1 MNIISI
7 VISAFII
14 LEILNVLI
22 LYFAPESKK
31 GNGLGIFKAYE
42 KSKEIPEVHTL
53 IKYLVSWVAGTKL
66 IFIALLVLILIKGDV
81 SLQRLSLLALVLTIS
96 TFYWKLFPLIKK
108 MDSNNQLDP
117 KGYSKTLVIMI
128 TSFITIFILVY
139 LSNNV

>member
-31 GNGLGIFKAYE
+31 GNGLGVFKAYE
-42 KSKEIPEVHTL
+42 KSKETPEVHAL

>member
-1 MNIISI
+1 MNLISI

-14 LEILNVLI
+14 LEIFNVLI

-42 KSKEIPEVHTL
+42 KSKEIPEVHAL
-53 IKYLVSWVAGTKL
+53 IKYLASWVAGTKL
-66 IFIALLVLILIKGDV
+66 IFIALLMLILIKGDV
-81 SLQRLSLLALVLTIS
+81 SLQRLSLLALILSIS

-128 TSFITIFILVY
+128 TSFIAIFILVY